1 MVDAATSFKKAGYSE
16 EDSAQLALVASLY
29 QNIADEALT
38 AGESAD
44 FIISQM
50 KAFNLTAADSE
61 HIVNAVNDV
70 YVLTNYWFV
79 WIPAGFLILITVL
92 GFNFVGDG
100 LRDAF
105 DPKMKR

>member
-61 HIVNAVNDV
+61 HIINVVNEISNNMAVSSAD
-70 YVLTNYWFV
+70 LATN
-79 WIPAGFLILITVL
+79 IGKASAALA
-92 GFNFVGDG
+92 VGNNTYEES
-100 LRDAF
+100 LA
-105 DPKMKR
+105 

>member
-44 FIISQM
+44 LATNIG
-50 KAFNLTAADSE
+50 KASAAL
-61 HIVNAVNDV
+61 AVGNNT
-70 YVLTNYWFV
+70 YEESL
-79 WIPAGFLILITVL
+79 A
-92 GFNFVGDG
+92 
-100 LRDAF
+100 
-105 DPKMKR
+105 